1 MRGKDGPFVAM
12 TKTELITV
20 MAAILK
26 AADPKYPF
34 HTVIGQAYEI
44 LHAVKEI
51 ENAGEYKNQTNGG
64 AMIAISFN
72 WRDLWIG
79 VYVSK
84 DRKTVFICPLP
95 CVVIGIGPDAKTRL
109 HGT

>member
-1 MRGKDGPFVAM
+1 MPAVS
-12 TKTELITV
+12 
-20 MAAILK
+20 
-26 AADPKYPF
+26 
-34 HTVIGQAYEI
+34 IG
-44 LHAVKEI
+44 L
-51 ENAGEYKNQTNGG
+51 
-64 AMIAISFN
+64 N

-95 CVVIGIGPDAKTRL
+95 CVVIGIGFDPRARI